1 MRCLV
6 VLFAL
11 LAAGTP
17 YRYFLTGSATDVSP
31 KPTAAFALI
40 GGGKDVDD
48 INRWFANKAA
58 GGDLLV
64 LRAAGDDAYNPYFFK
79 LVTLN
84 SAQTLVIPSAEAASD
99 KFVVAQIAHA
109 EAIFLAGGDQWN
121 YVRLWNHSPVGDA
134 LRAAIQ
140 RGIPLGGTSAGLAV
154 LGQYQ
159 FSAEKD
165 TVASQR
171 ALLDPYDEHVTLAND
186 FLNIAA
192 LKNTITDSH
201 FKARDRMGR
210 TLVFLARML
219 ADFHLPEARAIAID
233 ERTAAL
239 IQPNGQMH
247 VAGLGHVYFLRARKP
262 AAVCRKG
269 IPLSMSGIEVYRTG
283 EGAQFD
289 TGAWRGSGGQQYSL
303 TVSEGVVTSD
313 QPNHSI
319 Y

>member
-1 MRCLV
+1 MRYLV
-6 VLFAL
+6 ALFAL
-11 LAAGTP
+11 LASAP
-17 YRYFLTGSATDVSP
+17 SYRYFITGSATDVSP

-40 GGGKDVDD
+40 GGGKDVDE
-48 INRWFANKAA
+48 INRWFANKAV

-64 LRAAGDDAYNPYFFK
+64 LRAAGDDAYNPYFFQ
-79 LVTLN
+79 LAALN
-84 SAQTLVIPSAEAASD
+84 SVQTLVIPSAEAAGD
-99 KFVVAQIAHA
+99 KFIAAQIAHA
-109 EAIFLAGGDQWN
+109 EALFLAGGDQWN

-140 RGIPLGGTSAGLAV
+140 RGVPLGGTSAGLAV
-154 LGQYQ
+154 LGQYM

-165 TVASQR
+165 TVTSLQ
-171 ALLDPYDEHVTLAND
+171 ALLDPYDERVTLAHD
-186 FLNIAA
+186 FLNIAP

-201 FKARDRMGR
+201 FKARDRMGL
-210 TLVFLARML
+210 TIVFLARML

-239 IQPNGQMH
+239 MEPDGKLR
-247 VAGLGHVYFLRARKP
+247 VAGFGHIYFLRARTP
-262 AAVCRKG
+262 AALCRKG
-269 IPLSMSGIEVYRTG
+269 VPLSMSGIEVYRAG

-289 TGAWRGSGGQQYSL
+289 LASWRGSGGDPYSL
-303 TVSEGVVTSD
+303 AVSAGVVTSD